1 MRQPDP
7 DATIIVARKKSPAG
21 PGRLWLVA
29 TIAAAVLIAGGG
41 VTYILLRQPVAPK
54 PAPAVP
60 ATPAPPLAP
69 ALPVA
74 PALPLTP
81 APPPAKPAPPPLALL
96 GEREILAQ
104 RAEDWIAVRFAAN
117 PRILVVDFPNL
128 TAQGRA
134 FNRMAAF
141 LEKLGMPRDRVLDEQ
156 ELTIAITRDQATVE
170 TYYYGHDYRAAD
182 IARFFTTADLQGVR
196 LLPDERR
203 LRGILQQEG
212 LLAANI
218 NAAVISI
225 PREGSDPFV
234 DASGRASLLR
244 HELSHGEFFTNPDY
258 AAFVRRFWAND
269 MSETDRT
276 RFREFLIRQGYE
288 PHDEDLLINEMQ
300 AHLMHTTDVRYFNA
314 RDCGIPAARI
324 AMLRARFVE
333 TMPRNW
339 LHEATTLALPRLP

>member
-7 DATIIVARKKSPAG
+7 DATIIVARKRPPAG
-21 PGRLWLVA
+21 AGRRIGLAAAV
-29 TIAAAVLIAGGG
+29 AAAVLIAGGG
-41 VTYILLRQPVAPK
+41 VGYILLHKPTAPTPPAAVPLAPVAPL
-54 PAPAVP
+54 A
-60 ATPAPPLAP
+60 PAPPLAK
-69 ALPVA
+69 PV
-74 PALPLTP
+74 
-81 APPPAKPAPPPLALL
+81 PPPMAQL
-96 GEREILAQ
+96 GERAILAQ

-117 PRILVVDFPNL
+117 PRILVVDFPTL

-141 LEKLGMPRDRVLDEQ
+141 LEKLGLPRDRVLDDQ
-156 ELTIAITRDQATVE
+156 ELNTAIGRDQATVE

-182 IARFFTTADLQGVR
+182 VARFFATADLQGVR

-212 LLAANI
+212 LLAAGV

-258 AAFVRRFWAND
+258 ATFARRFWAND
-269 MSETDRT
+269 MSETDRA
-276 RFREFLIRQGYE
+276 RFREFLTRQGYE

-314 RDCGIPAARI
+314 RDCGIPAPRV
-324 AMLRARFVE
+324 AMLRARFAE

-339 LHEATTLALPRLP
+339 LHEATALALPRLP